1 MKSATLPSF
10 WEKYNSL
17 DSRVKEQ
24 ARKAYR
30 FWLENPFHRI
40 FALQVHQPG
49 RKYLVCENHARLSSS
64 GDFTRRYRDMVL
76 DWKPR

>member
-30 FWLENPFHRI
+30 LWLENPFHRSLHFKCI
-40 FALQVHQPG
+40 NQE
-49 RKYLVCENHARLSSS
+49 ENIWSARITRGYRS
-64 GDFTRRYRDMVL
+64 GDFAGRYRDMVL